1 MENASKA
8 LIMIATVIIG
18 MLIISLLVC
27 IFTIFK
33 NFEKDLIRQEED
45 TEIVKFNKQFLQYK
59 EKEKNTIQDIITI
72 ANLAS
77 DINSKYQLTKPESN
91 SLYVQVKII
100 FKDNSQLNNLEKFDS
115 DYYLRLMDSYSL
127 KDFEC
132 TEMKINSITKRVN
145 YIEFREINEN

>member
-27 IFTIFK
+27 IFAIFK

-45 TEIVKFNKQFLQYK
+45 AEIVKFNKQFLQYN
-59 EKEKNTIQDIITI
+59 EKEKITIQDIITV

-77 DINSKYQLTKPESN
+77 NINSKYQLTKPESS
-91 SLYVQVKII
+91 SLYVQIKII
-100 FKDNSQLNNLEKFDS
+100 FYDNSEVRYLEKFDS
-115 DYYLRLMDSYSL
+115 DYYLRLIQSYSL
-127 KDFEC
+127 KNFKC
-132 TEMKINSITKRVN
+132 TEMKINPMTKRVN
-145 YIEFREINEN
+145 YIEFREINET